1 MMAMNS
7 NAPQS
12 PVLPG
17 PAAVTHIIPKG
28 LWLQAVARFARN
40 QPLGLIALLGILT
53 MLVLGTFAHQI
64 APYDP
69 LETRFDAL
77 LQPPSAAHWM
87 GTDGYGRD
95 VWSRVLHGT
104 RPALLLGISTALLG
118 SIVGGLIGVTSAYFG
133 GRVDAVIQRG
143 TEILQSIPLIVAAA
157 VMIAIMGRNEV
168 RGIDINLLMAIA
180 LPYVPV
186 MARVMRG
193 AALSVRAHPYID
205 AAKALGFSHA
215 RVIRHHMLPSLLS
228 PWLVMVSAFTAQ
240 TILLEA
246 SLSFLGLG
254 VAEPT
259 PAWGLMLSG
268 VSIEVFATA
277 PWVILFP
284 GIAISLTVFSF
295 SLLGDALRDA
305 MDPKSL
311 HR

>member
-1 MMAMNS
+1 MNS
-7 NAPQS
+7 NLQQS
-12 PVLPG
+12 TLTADHAG
-17 PAAVTHIIPKG
+17 AIEIMSKG
-28 LWLQAVARFARN
+28 RRMQALMRFARN
-40 QPLGLIALLGILT
+40 QPLGLLALIGILT
-53 MLVLGTFAHQI
+53 MLLLGTFADQV

-69 LETRFDAL
+69 LETRFDAI
-77 LQPPSAAHWM
+77 LQAPSAAHWM

-95 VWSRVLHGT
+95 ILSRVLHGA
-104 RPALLLGISTALLG
+104 RPALILGITTALLG
-118 SIVGGLIGVTSAYFG
+118 SIVGGMIGVTSAYFG
-133 GRVDAVIQRG
+133 GKVDTVIQRG
-143 TEILQSIPLIVAAA
+143 TEILQSVPLIVAAA
-157 VMIAIMGRNEV
+157 VVIAVLGRNEV
-168 RGIDINLLMAIA
+168 AGMDVNLLLAIA

-193 AALSVRAHPYID
+193 AALSVRASPYID
-205 AAKALGFSHA
+205 AARALGFSHA
-215 RVIRHHMLPSLLS
+215 RVIRCHMLPSLIS

-254 VAEPT
+254 IAEPT

-268 VSIEVFATA
+268 VSIEVFSSA

-311 HR
+311 RY

>member
-1 MMAMNS
+1 MQQS
-7 NAPQS
+7 TAPAGF
-12 PVLPG
+12 PGGAHILPR
-17 PAAVTHIIPKG
+17 ALRPKA
-28 LWLQAVARFARN
+28 LIRFARN
-40 QPLGLIALLGILT
+40 QPLGVLAIVGILA
-53 MLVLGTFAHQI
+53 MLLMGTFADQV

-77 LQPPSAAHWM
+77 LQAPSAAHWF

-95 VWSRVLHGT
+95 VFSRVLHGA

-118 SIVGGLIGVTSAYFG
+118 AIVGGMVGVTSAYFG
-133 GRVDAVIQRG
+133 GKVDSAIQRV
-143 TEILQSIPLIVAAA
+143 TEILQSIPLIVAAT
-157 VMIAIMGRNEV
+157 VMIAVLGRNEV
-168 RGIDINLLMAIA
+168 RGVDINLLLAIS

-193 AALSVRAHPYID
+193 AALSVRANPYID
-205 AAKALGFSHA
+205 AARALGFSHL
-215 RVIRHHMLPSLLS
+215 RVICCHMLPSLLS

-246 SLSFLGLG
+246 ALSFLGLG
-254 VAEPT
+254 VAEPA

-268 VSIEVFATA
+268 VSIEVFSTA

-284 GIAISLTVFSF
+284 GLAISLTVFSF

-305 MDPKSL
+305 MDPKSM
-311 HR
+311 RR